1 MLEEW
6 SALWQF
12 GNPEYVYQVRINSL
26 IIIIQKAAAIYCVM
40 DTVLDVLNTLSYVSD
55 VCSGKSQC
63 VQLTF
68 FILKVGGPILINV
81 FACS

>member
-1 MLEEW
+1 MLEER

-12 GNPEYVYQVRINSL
+12 GNPECVYQVRINSL
-26 IIIIQKAAAIYCVM
+26 IIIQKAASIYCVM
-40 DTVLDVLNTLSYVSD
+40 DTVLDVLHTLCYVSD

-68 FILKVGGPILINV
+68 FILKVGGPILVNV
-81 FACS
+81 FAYS